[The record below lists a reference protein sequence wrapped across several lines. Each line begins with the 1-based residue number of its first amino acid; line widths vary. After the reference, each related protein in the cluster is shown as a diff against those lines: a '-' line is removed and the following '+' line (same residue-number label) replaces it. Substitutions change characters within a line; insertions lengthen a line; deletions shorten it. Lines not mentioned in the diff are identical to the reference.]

1 MSQFLIKQRVFS
13 WMDNFDI
20 NDTAG
25 NPIYVV
31 RADIF
36 NIGHKVRLFKVIDGR
51 KDKLLQKGIIDEK
64 RFRLFREYEI
74 IINAQPQGKIKK
86 QFSVFHPKYEIDYK
100 GWRLEGDFLQWNY
113 SIYENSRCVV
123 RISKQPFHMED
134 TYLIDI
140 ENDEDEIP
148 ALLIAV
154 AMDAARS
161 AEGNTYFNR

>member
-25 NPIYVV
+25 NPKYVV

-64 RFRLFREYEI
+64 RLRLFREYEI

-86 QFSVFHPKYEIDYK
+86 QFSVFQTKQNLWKEK
-100 GWRLEGDFLQWNY
+100 
-113 SIYENSRCVV
+113 SRFV
-123 RISKQPFHMED
+123 RHI
-134 TYLIDI
+134 
-140 ENDEDEIP
+140 N
-148 ALLIAV
+148 
-154 AMDAARS
+154 
-161 AEGNTYFNR
+161 